1 MTDNTLLYLWLT
13 LKYRQNMPFFAKL
26 IEDCGNIADVYEK
39 EDYSEVQYLRGT
51 DKKLLSDKSLSEAEK
66 VLEECKRLNI
76 DIINFEDDNYP
87 SKFRQ
92 LYQPPMVLYTK
103 GKLPDFDNNI
113 VISVVGTRDPVDS
126 SRRVTDEIVR
136 GLAGNGFIIV
146 SGLAYGIDSV
156 AHRAA
161 LMSEGVTTG
170 FLARGLDKIYPAEH
184 TELADFVMSSGGI
197 ISEYPPGVSA
207 NRENFNPRNRLISG
221 IADGVLVVQAAEHTG
236 TSLTVSHAISQ
247 NKDMFVVP
255 GDVYLF
261 TLSNNLIKNGA
272 KPVTSALDIIEEYL
286 GVYPDK
292 MIKQVQQMEKPI
304 IEKPENKKSFK
315 RENVV
320 KATDFVMTENE
331 KNVYSAIQKGG
342 EMSFEN
348 LVKELGF
355 PAHMLMSALSLLEMK
370 GYISKN
376 NGNYRIK

>member
-1 MTDNTLLYLWLT
+1 MTENTLLYLWLT

-26 IEDCGNIADVYEK
+26 IEDCGTISDVYERD
-39 EDYSEVQYLRGT
+39 DYSEFSYLRGN
-51 DKKLLSDKSLSEAEK
+51 DKKLLSDKSLRTAEK
-66 VLEECKRLNI
+66 VLEECKELSI
-76 DIINFEDDNYP
+76 DIISYEDENYP

-113 VISVVGTRDPVDS
+113 VISVVGTREPVDS

-136 GLAGNGFIIV
+136 GLADNGFIIV

-156 AHRAA
+156 AHKAA
-161 LMSEGVTTG
+161 LMSDGITTG

-272 KPVTSALDIIEEYL
+272 KPVTCALDIIEEYL
-286 GVYPDK
+286 GIYPDK
-292 MIKQVQQMEKPI
+292 MIKQVRQMEKPI
-304 IEKPENKKSFK
+304 IEKTKKPLK

-320 KATDFVMTENE
+320 KASDFVMTENE
-331 KNVYSAIQKGG
+331 KSVYTAIEKDT
-342 EMSFEN
+342 EISFEN
-348 LVKELGF
+348 LVKKLGY
-355 PAHMLMSALSLLEMK
+355 PAHILMSALSLLEMK
-370 GYISKN
+370 GYIIKT
-376 NGNYRIK
+376 NGNYRVK

>member
-1 MTDNTLLYLWLT
+1 MTENTLLYLWLT

-26 IEDCGNIADVYEK
+26 IEDCGTISDVYERD
-39 EDYSEVQYLRGT
+39 DYSEFSYLRGN
-51 DKKLLSDKSLSEAEK
+51 DKKLLSDKSLRTAEK
-66 VLEECKRLNI
+66 VLEECKGLSI
-76 DIINFEDDNYP
+76 DIISYEDENYP

-113 VISVVGTRDPVDS
+113 VISVVGTREPVDS

-136 GLAGNGFIIV
+136 GLADNGFIIV

-156 AHRAA
+156 AHKAA
-161 LMSEGVTTG
+161 LMSDGITTG
-170 FLARGLDKIYPAEH
+170 FLARGLDKIYPVQH

-272 KPVTSALDIIEEYL
+272 KPVTCALDIIEEYL
-286 GVYPDK
+286 GIYPDK
-292 MIKQVQQMEKPI
+292 MIKQVRQMEKPI
-304 IEKPENKKSFK
+304 IEKTKKPLK

-320 KATDFVMTENE
+320 KASDFVMTENE
-331 KNVYSAIQKGG
+331 KSVYTAIEKDT
-342 EMSFEN
+342 EISFEN
-348 LVKELGF
+348 LVKKLGY
-355 PAHMLMSALSLLEMK
+355 PAHILMSALSLLEMK
-370 GYISKN
+370 GYIIKT
-376 NGNYRIK
+376 NGNYRVK